1 MKTIKNLHRLHR
13 LHKLIEDETTGTPKE
28 LARRLRIS
36 ERLVYMML
44 DQLKDY
50 NAPVAYNRS
59 RKTYYYTEFFDL
71 DVNISVSIRNKE
83 EKTELFFG

>member
-1 MKTIKNLHRLHR
+1 LIIKNKFVFNR

-28 LARRLRIS
+28 VANRLHIS
-36 ERLVYMML
+36 ERLVYLMI

-50 NAPVAYNRS
+50 DAPIAYDRS
-59 RKTYYYTEFFDL
+59 RKTYYYSEYFDL
-71 DVNISVSIRNKE
+71 DVNISVCIRNKQ

>member
-28 LARRLRIS
+28 LARRLHIS
-36 ERLVYMML
+36 ERLVYLMI

-50 NAPVAYNRS
+50 NAPVAYDRS
-59 RKTYYYTEFFDL
+59 RKTYYYTEYFDL
-71 DVNISVSIRNKE
+71 DVNISVCIRNKK

>member
-1 MKTIKNLHRLHR
+1 MKTIKNLQRLHR

-28 LARRLRIS
+28 LANRLHIS
-36 ERLVYMML
+36 ERLVYLMI

-50 NAPVAYNRS
+50 DAPIAYDRS

-71 DVNISVSIRNKE
+71 DVKISVSIRNKE
-83 EKTELFFG
+83 DKTELFFG